1 MVVRRRLIPN
11 QASATS
17 CCAENDWP
25 GKRLKGVLKNTG
37 GGLTRFSAGL
47 MRFSV
52 GLMRIDGGQTRNAN
66 G

>member
-17 CCAENDWP
+17 CCAENDWLE
-25 GKRLKGVLKNTG
+25 KRLKGVLKRTG
-37 GGLTRFSAGL
+37 GGLKRNANGLTRFSA
-47 MRFSV
+47 